1 MRCTSCS
8 KESCY
13 VKKNP
18 KFGSC
23 PEERE
28 ALKPE
33 DLRFEKLMMAEEEKL
48 EPYFSM
54 RPNQICDSSFLDIF
68 LWSRSNKLEYCLIEG
83 KAILWKMEMDGEPYT
98 VMPSCR
104 EEDLPGYFKLTQDYF
119 NKVLNRPVKIF
130 LADEEAV
137 ELLKL
142 RENPYY
148 QISVQEDLKDYLYDA
163 EKLRT
168 LSGRAY
174 HKKKNLVNKFKKL
187 YDGRWEYR
195 SLTGKDGGA
204 IRGFLENWYATAKS
218 EEEGLDK
225 EKDGIWEILRYP
237 VAPGIRMG
245 SIFID
250 GKMEAFTMGNYNEL
264 EEMAFICVEKANAQI
279 PGLYQMINQQFIV
292 QEFPKSRVV
301 NREDDVGLEGLR
313 KAKLS
318 YNPIGYAQKYTVIQ
332 NLY

>member
-13 VKKNP
+13 VRNNP
-18 KFGSC
+18 QRGCSEESTY
-23 PEERE
+23 PELET
-28 ALKPE
+28 LQ
-33 DLRFEKLMMAEEEKL
+33 FQKLTMAEEEAL

-68 LWSRSNKLEYCLIEG
+68 LWSRSNKLEYYLIEG

-104 EEDLPGYFKLTQDYF
+104 EEDLPYYFKLTQDYF
-119 NKVLNRPVKIF
+119 NKVLKRPVKIF
-130 LADEEAV
+130 LADVEAV
-137 ELLKL
+137 EYLKL
-142 RENPYY
+142 QENPYY
-148 QISVQEDLKDYLYDA
+148 QISKQDDLKDYLYDA

-174 HKKKNLVNKFKKL
+174 HKKKNLVNKFKKM

-195 SLTGKDGGA
+195 SLTGEDA
-204 IRGFLENWYATAKS
+204 EEIRAFLEHWYATAKS

-225 EKDGIWEILRYP
+225 EKDGIWEVLRYP

-245 SIFID
+245 SIFVD

-264 EEMAFICVEKANAQI
+264 EEMAFICVEKANSQI
-279 PGLYQMINQQFIV
+279 PGLYQTINQQFIV
-292 QEFPKSRVV
+292 QEFPDSRIV

-318 YNPIGYAQKYTVIQ
+318 YNPIGYAEKYTVIQ
-332 NLY
+332 SLY